1 MMPPAPALFSIT
13 NGLPSSSAIFAVTTR
28 ATMSTAPPAGNG
40 SSNRIGLSGYSARA
54 GEARVTSD
62 RIRSAGVRR
71 SIIVS
76 HSPGLFAVEI
86 KLQRGLAENLAA
98 RLGVRHR
105 TVEPVDR
112 GLVGK
117 LPFVTDERAVARPH
131 QAIGPRG
138 PEKLARVVLRLRPE
152 PVAARQLHPGAALFD
167 GLKEPLEALA
177 VDAGARLR
185 TAEMIDHDPDA

>member
-40 SSNRIGLSGYSARA
+40 SSNRVGLSGYSARA
-54 GEARVTSD
+54 GEARGTSD

-86 KLQRGLAENLAA
+86 KGLFAVEIKLQRGLAENLAV
-98 RLGVRHR
+98 RLGVWHR
-105 TVEPVDR
+105 IVEPVDR
-112 GLVGK
+112 GL
-117 LPFVTDERAVARPH
+117 
-131 QAIGPRG
+131 
-138 PEKLARVVLRLRPE
+138 
-152 PVAARQLHPGAALFD
+152 
-167 GLKEPLEALA
+167 
-177 VDAGARLR
+177 
-185 TAEMIDHDPDA
+185 